1 MRSYG
6 SDLTIKGDVKMTDR
20 KIEKKM
26 ADDLQS
32 QYGALVS
39 ITDIMAYMKIGRTKA
54 KALMAGY
61 KTFGTGTGA
70 RYFYEEV
77 VEAIMKERNYAS

>member
-1 MRSYG
+1 
-6 SDLTIKGDVKMTDR
+6 MTDR
-20 KIEKKM
+20 KIEKKI

-61 KTFGTGTGA
+61 NTFGTGTGA

>member
-1 MRSYG
+1 
-6 SDLTIKGDVKMTDR
+6 MTDR

-26 ADDLQS
+26 AEDLQN

-61 KTFGTGTGA
+61 PTFGTGTGA

-77 VEAIMKERNYAS
+77 VEAIMKERAYAN